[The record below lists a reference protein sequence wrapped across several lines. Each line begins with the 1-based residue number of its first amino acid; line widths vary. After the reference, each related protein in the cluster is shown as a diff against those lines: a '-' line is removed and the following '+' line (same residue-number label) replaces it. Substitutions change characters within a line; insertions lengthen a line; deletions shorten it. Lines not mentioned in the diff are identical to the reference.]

1 MHRHIG
7 WAIRIAVFF
16 ILFGIGFGQS
26 PIAGAQEEPL
36 NEESVNEEPDFDQQ
50 VRRWADESK
59 AEIEST
65 FQNLLETGVLTE
77 AQLFDT
83 FYIPIP
89 DTYPQKYHTQYDL
102 KLDDTIQDILDRYLK
117 KHRRIVFVVAV
128 DRNGYLPTHNSRYS
142 LPLTGDR
149 ERDILHNRTKRL
161 FNDRTGL
168 AAARNTQA
176 FLLQQYNRDTGEVM
190 FDLSVPLYIGDR
202 HWGAV
207 RFGYTHP

>member
-1 MHRHIG
+1 MHRRIG
-7 WAIRIAVFF
+7 WAVCLAGFF
-16 ILFGIGFGQS
+16 ILFGVGFS
-26 PIAGAQEEPL
+26 LNPIAGAQQEPI
-36 NEESVNEEPDFDQQ
+36 NEKPDFDQQ
-50 VRRWADESK
+50 VRRWADECK
-59 AEIEST
+59 AEIEYT
-65 FQNLLETGVLTE
+65 FQTLLETGGLTE

-102 KLDDTIQDILDRYLK
+102 KLDATIQEILDRYLK
-117 KHRRIVFVVAV
+117 KHRRINFVVAV

-149 ERDILHNRTKRL
+149 EQDILHNRTKRL

-190 FDLSVPLYIGDR
+190 FDLSVPLFIRDR